1 LRLATRRLIRY
12 AKLFIL
18 NENKKDDIFLNAPA
32 DRTDYRILLEENRE
46 LFYKACLT
54 SNTPSKKE
62 IENALI
68 EEMNSTFKN
77 HSCYTCKTFFT
88 GCFEKHLSDEKEEE
102 DEIESL
108 KMFPVYIDEANIFCQ
123 EYVFDTDSFNEKY
136 RQHVDLIDWFEKNYL
151 IDGNKMIKALE
162 KKVKKTYNIDYKEK
176 KILNEKVKLKII
188 REIRN

>member
-1 LRLATRRLIRY
+1 MRLVTRRLIRY

-18 NENKKDDIFLNAPA
+18 NENKKDDIFLDTPA
-32 DRTDYRILLEENRE
+32 DRTNYRILLEENRE

-77 HSCYTCKTFFT
+77 HSCYTCKTFYT
-88 GCFEKHLSDEKEEE
+88 DCFEKYLSDKKEE

-108 KMFPVYIDEANIFCQ
+108 KMFPVYTDEADIFCQ

-136 RQHVDLIDWFEKNYL
+136 KQHIDLINWFEKNYL
-151 IDGNKMIKALE
+151 IDGSKMIKALE
-162 KKVKKTYNIDYKEK
+162 KKVKKIYNIDYKEK
-176 KILNEKVKLKII
+176 KILNKMVKLKII
-188 REIRN
+188 NEIRN